1 MDAVAKGNLLP
12 SRMFLKNSKKAFFR
26 YQEKFCGNPLL
37 VSTQEYSQTN
47 FFKCK
52 WLQSLHG
59 VKLNIACKF
68 ASENGM
74 RHRSG
79 EHYTAGGK
87 T

>member
-47 FFKCK
+47 FFLMQMVAILAWCK
-52 WLQSLHG
+52 IKHCVQIRLREWHAAP
-59 VKLNIACKF
+59 I
-68 ASENGM
+68 
-74 RHRSG
+74 R
-79 EHYTAGGK
+79 
-87 T
+87 